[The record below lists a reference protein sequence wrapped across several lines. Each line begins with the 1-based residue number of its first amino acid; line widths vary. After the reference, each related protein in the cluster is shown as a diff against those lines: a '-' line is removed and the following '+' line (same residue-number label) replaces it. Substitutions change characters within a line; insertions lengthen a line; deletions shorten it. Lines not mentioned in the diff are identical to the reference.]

1 MNTEAFEE
9 LLNLVTPMLQKKR
22 TSMRKPL
29 TVEEKL
35 ACTLRFLATG
45 ESYSSTNFA
54 YQNLLFHC

>member
-35 ACTLRFLATG
+35 ARTLRFLATG
-45 ESYSSTNFA
+45 ESYNSINFA